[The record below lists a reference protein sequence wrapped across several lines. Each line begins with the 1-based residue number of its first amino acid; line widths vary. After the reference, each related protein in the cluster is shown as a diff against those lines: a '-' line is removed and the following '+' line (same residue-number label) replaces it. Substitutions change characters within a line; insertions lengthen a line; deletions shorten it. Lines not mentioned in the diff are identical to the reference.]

1 MEKLN
6 LNSGV
11 KEYMINE
18 KCSVFFNPT
27 DCNFLKELYNAF
39 DDLDKKQEEHKA
51 EMKKVSDV
59 RQALQ
64 MASVKDAEMRE
75 VIDGILGDGVC
86 AALFGSMNVYALAD
100 GLPVWANLMLAI
112 IDEMDDS
119 IKAEQ
124 KKTSPRVAKYTARYK
139 R

>member
-18 KCSVFFNPT
+18 KCSIFFNPT
-27 DCNFLKELYNAF
+27 DFSFLKALYNAF

-51 EMKKVSDV
+51 EMKGVTDV

-64 MASVKDAEMRE
+64 MASAKDTEMRE
-75 VIDGILGDGVC
+75 IIDGVLGEGVC
-86 AALFGSMNVYALAD
+86 TALFGNMNVYALAD
-100 GLPVWANLMLAI
+100 GLPVWVNLMLAI
-112 IDEMDDS
+112 IDEIDDCV
-119 IKAEQ
+119 KAEQ
-124 KKTSPRVAKYTARYK
+124 KKTSPRVAKYTDKYK